1 MEAIGQKTVI
11 PVNDEAIAVTEFGIE
26 SEDVGENKVFD
37 ATLKQELAE
46 IPLDEELL
54 EELLDEDALSSS
66 LNSVLLTQN
75 QQNPENA
82 ENEFYIAQKS
92 NIPLEIL
99 EDTHLNKNVSS
110 LQVQVLKKTTPIS
123 TEMLEVIDPR
133 TAVNGSNVDVLPEK
147 GIAETGLQSLLNEST
162 NEAPREPLLHK
173 VFHQAKSL
181 ENGAEI
187 SVEGKHE
194 LSHLIPLDV
203 DHLESA
209 NKLLTPL
216 DSVQLEADAESSTN
230 NLKASLRTSIE
241 PELAEGELDISKSEL
256 PVELESNSNQDFQT
270 KNMLLQNQSSILEN
284 QEESPQD
291 NLQTIFHRGIQEGS
305 LEPERLVAENLLKI
319 KRDNLHLAPEKIK
332 AAESSQLVDNLN
344 TNIAL
349 QAKGDL
355 PVAEK
360 QLVSEPLVKEKT
372 LVTEP
377 MVIEKTLLT
386 EPLVKEK
393 TLVTETV
400 VKEKTLVTEPMVK
413 EKIQIGATERSF
425 KEIRPS
431 EMHNVS
437 EEFKS
442 LTKTKLEAGF
452 QATEKFQPVEE
463 IQQGVNTKAA
473 KNFTVAEMES
483 RLDVSGKGSDP
494 PLTQFRT
501 LTLKDTQLSDSTKSS
516 VDSPSP
522 SGINSLA
529 EVSGTSMVKG
539 GNSTNNSAELLR
551 GTELPFNM
559 EQVVSRV
566 RILRGNGIEEMTL
579 RLHPE
584 DLGQITLKIRQ
595 TGADLSIDM
604 RVDNIQAKLIVESG
618 FDSLRS
624 RFLDQEFSYQ
634 DLALNVDI
642 NEGDSQY
649 EDDQNNYVF
658 EEEMN
663 SAESGKKDE
672 IATVEETPRISN
684 NNETGLNLYV

>member
-147 GIAETGLQSLLNEST
+147 GIAETGLQYLLNEST

-230 NLKASLRTSIE
+230 DLKASLRTSIE

-256 PVELESNSNQDFQT
+256 PVELESNSNQDFQA

-349 QAKGDL
+349 QAKEDL
-355 PVAEK
+355 LVAEK

-372 LVTEP
+372 RITEPMVKEKTLVTEP
-377 MVIEKTLLT
+377 MV
-386 EPLVKEK
+386 KEK
-393 TLVTETV
+393 NLVTETV

-437 EEFKS
+437 GEFKS

-452 QATEKFQPVEE
+452 QATEKFQPVGE

-516 VDSPSP
+516 VDSASP

-539 GNSTNNSAELLR
+539 GNSTNTSAELLR

-604 RVDNIQAKLIVESG
+604 RVDNPQAKLIVESG

-663 SAESGKKDE
+663 SSESGEKDE
-672 IATVEETPRISN
+672 ISTVEETPRISN

>member
-54 EELLDEDALSSS
+54 EELLDDDALSSS

-147 GIAETGLQSLLNEST
+147 GIAETGLQYLLNEST

-349 QAKGDL
+349 QAKEDL
-355 PVAEK
+355 LVAEK
-360 QLVSEPLVKEKT
+360 QLVSEPMVKEKT
-372 LVTEP
+372 LVTDP
-377 MVIEKTLLT
+377 MV
-386 EPLVKEK
+386 KEN

-400 VKEKTLVTEPMVK
+400 VKEKTLVTEPMIKEINLVK

-452 QATEKFQPVEE
+452 QATEKFQPVGE

-539 GNSTNNSAELLR
+539 GNSTNTSAELLR

>member
-82 ENEFYIAQKS
+82 ENAENAEKEFYIAQKS
-92 NIPLEIL
+92 NIPLESL
-99 EDTHLNKNVSS
+99 EDTHLNNNVSS

-147 GIAETGLQSLLNEST
+147 GIAETGLQSLLLNEST

-194 LSHLIPLDV
+194 LSDLIPLDV
-203 DHLESA
+203 DHLESV
-209 NKLLTPL
+209 NEFLTPL

-230 NLKASLRTSIE
+230 DLKASLRTSIE

-256 PVELESNSNQDFQT
+256 PVELESNSNQDFQA

-344 TNIAL
+344 TNEAL
-349 QAKGDL
+349 QAKEDL
-355 PVAEK
+355 LVAEK
-360 QLVSEPLVKEKT
+360 QLVSEP
-372 LVTEP
+372 
-377 MVIEKTLLT
+377 M
-386 EPLVKEK
+386 
-393 TLVTETV
+393 

-413 EKIQIGATERSF
+413 EKTLVTE
-425 KEIRPS
+425 P
-431 EMHNVS
+431 
-437 EEFKS
+437 
-442 LTKTKLEAGF
+442 
-452 QATEKFQPVEE
+452 
-463 IQQGVNTKAA
+463 
-473 KNFTVAEMES
+473 
-483 RLDVSGKGSDP
+483 
-494 PLTQFRT
+494 
-501 LTLKDTQLSDSTKSS
+501 
-516 VDSPSP
+516 
-522 SGINSLA
+522 
-529 EVSGTSMVKG
+529 MVKEK
-539 GNSTNNSAELLR
+539 TLV
-551 GTELPFNM
+551 TEPM
-559 EQVVSRV
+559 VKEK
-566 RILRGNGIEEMTL
+566 TL
-579 RLHPE
+579 VTEPMVKE
-584 DLGQITLKIRQ
+584 
-595 TGADLSIDM
+595 
-604 RVDNIQAKLIVESG
+604 
-618 FDSLRS
+618 
-624 RFLDQEFSYQ
+624 
-634 DLALNVDI
+634 
-642 NEGDSQY
+642 
-649 EDDQNNYVF
+649 
-658 EEEMN
+658 
-663 SAESGKKDE
+663 
-672 IATVEETPRISN
+672 
-684 NNETGLNLYV
+684 